1 MISAHGITHIGGSCN
16 KENQDTFFIGENMVG
31 IFDGHGLRGGQMAI
45 AARDV
50 FARSNI
56 YSDIASVFAA
66 AEEAIKSVAVSLT
79 KIGGGGTTASVLY
92 VDPDGSCRVAHVGD
106 SEARYF
112 DDVGVGS
119 CLNADHSPTNMS
131 EFLRIMDTLMPPDF
145 EYAAIPGR
153 GPSKP
158 IYTEEEDGSWTI
170 NPIGGFYRNV
180 RKDWASYLVG
190 YRIERLA
197 VTRALGDFTM
207 KKHGVIAEPSIV
219 FAPPPAAGTTRAI
232 VVASDGLWDCLQYAE
247 VCVIVR
253 RPDLIG
259 NAEAATTEL
268 VAAALAAGERIYG
281 STCDNITAIV
291 VYVTKT

>member
-1 MISAHGITHIGGSCN
+1 
-16 KENQDTFFIGENMVG
+16 
-31 IFDGHGLRGGQMAI
+31 
-45 AARDV
+45 
-50 FARSNI
+50 
-56 YSDIASVFAA
+56 
-66 AEEAIKSVAVSLT
+66 
-79 KIGGGGTTASVLY
+79 
-92 VDPDGSCRVAHVGD
+92 
-106 SEARYF
+106 
-112 DDVGVGS
+112 
-119 CLNADHSPTNMS
+119 
-131 EFLRIMDTLMPPDF
+131 LRIMDTLMPPDF

-153 GPSKP
+153 GPSKQ
-158 IYTEEEDGSWTI
+158 IYREEEDGSWTI
-170 NPIGGFYRNV
+170 EPVGGFYRNV

-190 YRIERLA
+190 YCNERLA

-219 FAPPPAAGTTRAI
+219 CAPPPAAGTTRAI

-291 VYVTKT
+291 VYVTKTE